1 LNQVSF
7 LFHVKTFDSFSD
19 WIDGYYEMLDH
30 MYRSYTADGYCPG
43 NDDGVVDLFEF
54 FDFVKENH
62 QAYQIDGKYGLD
74 FHNRIR

>member
-1 LNQVSF
+1 
-7 LFHVKTFDSFSD
+7 
-19 WIDGYYEMLDH
+19 